1 MTDSTR
7 TDPRFP
13 SAYQRGY
20 RGPGAAAGP
29 AGGAGAG
36 EERFRRPRPGDA
48 VGARRRPEPAVPHA
62 AAPRVEDAPRRAP
75 LPRGGES
82 VVAGGAPQI
91 FDPRATEPRAI
102 EDDGSVPESQ
112 APESQAPRRSA
123 LDVRVPVALAVLGV
137 LFVAV
142 GLAMVW
148 AAASAVYYSN
158 GSEVE
163 QFTRAMMNYLPG
175 PAITTGLLSIGA
187 AFTVRAV
194 RS

>member
-29 AGGAGAG
+29 TGGAGAG

-62 AAPRVEDAPRRAP
+62 AAPRVEEAPRRAR
-75 LPRGGES
+75 LPHDRES
-82 VVAGGAPQI
+82 VDAGGAPY
-91 FDPRATEPRAI
+91 ALEPRAI
-102 EDDGSVPESQ
+102 EDDET

-137 LFVAV
+137 LFVAI

-148 AAASAVYYSN
+148 AAASAVYYSD

-187 AFTVRAV
+187 AITVRAV